1 MVKGVTRRVV
11 VVRAPDQKYF
21 EQAIFLLREE
31 AESPDPPEEQV
42 LKQAQA
48 VADAYLLRTS
58 PGPGGGGPGC
68 PPWPP
73 WQGAQGPPCSGGWA
87 AAVSPFPFEPASG
100 ILRRTPYRQ
109 TRSVAMDNIILI
121 GMPGVGK
128 STLGVLL
135 AKTLGM
141 TFLDTDLVIQE
152 QEGALLRDLIADR
165 GIEGF
170 LDLEGEVCAHLQAHR
185 TVVATGGSVV
195 YRSQAMAHLR
205 ELGTVVYLKLGYRAL
220 AKRLGSLKRRG
231 VVLRPG
237 QTLRMLYEERV
248 PLYEQY
254 AHLTIDCSGQDV
266 EHTLDRVMRALEKRG
281 QG

>member
-1 MVKGVTRRVV
+1 
-11 VVRAPDQKYF
+11 
-21 EQAIFLLREE
+21 
-31 AESPDPPEEQV
+31 
-42 LKQAQA
+42 
-48 VADAYLLRTS
+48 
-58 PGPGGGGPGC
+58 
-68 PPWPP
+68 
-73 WQGAQGPPCSGGWA
+73 
-87 AAVSPFPFEPASG
+87 
-100 ILRRTPYRQ
+100 
-109 TRSVAMDNIILI
+109 MDNIILI

-152 QEGALLRDLIADR
+152 QEGD
-165 GIEGF
+165 F
-170 LDLEGEVCAHLQAHR
+170 KN
-185 TVVATGGSVV
+185 
-195 YRSQAMAHLR
+195 
-205 ELGTVVYLKLGYRAL
+205 LKLGYRAL

>member
-1 MVKGVTRRVV
+1 
-11 VVRAPDQKYF
+11 
-21 EQAIFLLREE
+21 
-31 AESPDPPEEQV
+31 
-42 LKQAQA
+42 
-48 VADAYLLRTS
+48 
-58 PGPGGGGPGC
+58 
-68 PPWPP
+68 
-73 WQGAQGPPCSGGWA
+73 
-87 AAVSPFPFEPASG
+87 
-100 ILRRTPYRQ
+100 
-109 TRSVAMDNIILI
+109 MDNIILI

-152 QEGALLRDLIADR
+152 QEGALLRDLIA
-165 GIEGF
+165 
-170 LDLEGEVCAHLQAHR
+170 
-185 TVVATGGSVV
+185 
-195 YRSQAMAHLR
+195 QAMAHLR
-205 ELGTVVYLKLGYRAL
+205 ELGPVVYLKLGYRAL

>member
-1 MVKGVTRRVV
+1 
-11 VVRAPDQKYF
+11 
-21 EQAIFLLREE
+21 
-31 AESPDPPEEQV
+31 
-42 LKQAQA
+42 
-48 VADAYLLRTS
+48 
-58 PGPGGGGPGC
+58 
-68 PPWPP
+68 
-73 WQGAQGPPCSGGWA
+73 
-87 AAVSPFPFEPASG
+87 
-100 ILRRTPYRQ
+100 
-109 TRSVAMDNIILI
+109 MDNIILI

-170 LDLEGEVCAHLQAHR
+170 LDLEGEVCAHLQSHR
-185 TVVATGGSVV
+185 TVV
-195 YRSQAMAHLR
+195 AHLR